1 MNVATH
7 RLSSFAFVGALAAVV
22 LAIGCSRPPAARED
36 TAAEAPSSPVVTE
49 DSTAPAELSDE
60 MMGEDL
66 SAEPSVQE
74 EADDLARR
82 EAELDAAEADLARR
96 EELARRE
103 SEVAAREAEL
113 ARRERAAAPAPQPA
127 PRPAVEPE
135 PEPLVVPP
143 EPAPEPEPV
152 PEPEPRRLVDV
163 TVPAGTLVDVE
174 ILDSVSSATSQPGDR
189 FATRVATDVV
199 ADGLVAIPAGALV
212 SGVVTEAVPLRRIGG
227 QARLALDLDRLMVGG
242 REVPISAG
250 LAEAGRSETG
260 KDAATIGGA
269 AAAGAILGRS
279 TASRHDRKKA
289 TILGT
294 LLGAAAGTVIA
305 AKTEGEEI
313 TLPEGT
319 FVTLT
324 LDQPVH
330 LTVER

>member
-1 MNVATH
+1 MTPSTRRSIPA
-7 RLSSFAFVGALAAVV
+7 ALAAVLCAV
-22 LAIGCSRPPAARED
+22 LVAAACSRPPAAQED
-36 TAAEAPSSPVVTE
+36 TAAAAPSSPAVTPE
-49 DSTAPAELSDE
+49 PEEAT
-60 MMGEDL
+60 
-66 SAEPSVQE
+66 AEPSVE
-74 EADDLARR
+74 PEAEDLAAREAAVAAA
-82 EAELDAAEADLARR
+82 EAELAQR

-103 SEVAAREAEL
+103 AEIAAREAEL
-113 ARRERAAAPAPQPA
+113 ARRERAAAAARQPAVPPQPA
-127 PRPAVEPE
+127 PEPVAEPEPEMEPVAVEPE
-135 PEPLVVPP
+135 PDPL
-143 EPAPEPEPV
+143 
-152 PEPEPRRLVDV
+152 PRRELVDV

-174 ILDSVSSATSQPGDR
+174 ILDSVSSATSQVGDR

-212 SGVVTEAVPLRRIGG
+212 TGVVTEAVPLRRIGG

-242 REVPISAG
+242 RETPISAR

-294 LLGAAAGTVIA
+294 LIGAAAGTVIA
-305 AKTEGEEI
+305 AKTEGDEI

-319 FVTLT
+319 FVTLS
-324 LDQPVH
+324 LDQPVR